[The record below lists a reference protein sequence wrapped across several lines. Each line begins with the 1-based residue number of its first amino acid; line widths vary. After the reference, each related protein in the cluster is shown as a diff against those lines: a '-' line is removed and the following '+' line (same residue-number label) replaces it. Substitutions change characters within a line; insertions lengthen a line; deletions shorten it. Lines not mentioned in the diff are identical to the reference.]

1 MKRKALITGS
11 KGFVGPYLKSELQ
24 ANGYDVFGLG
34 KEPGA
39 EAGYLSVDITDTA
52 GVRGALKKIEPTHIF
67 HLAGVSSPPF
77 AEKNPE
83 LTNQINVEGTRN
95 ILEAALDL
103 STAPRVLV
111 VSTAHVYGPAKY
123 LPIDESHPLDGLGVY
138 GLSRIQ
144 QEAVVRT
151 FMKEM
156 FIAIPRSFNHTGPG
170 QPDAFVIP
178 KIFKQLAE
186 INAGK
191 REMLELGNIDVKR
204 DILHVSDV
212 VRAYR
217 LLLEQDMPGV
227 VANVCR
233 GVSVGLKEII
243 SYGKM
248 FAQLSDVQIGIDKGG
263 LRTNDTNDLYGSNAY
278 LKSVIDWEPTI
289 GLEELSQ
296 EIYSYW
302 RAKV

>member
-24 ANGYDVFGLG
+24 ANGYDVFGIG
-34 KEPGA
+34 KEPGT
-39 EAGYLSVDITDTA
+39 EADYLSVDITDVSGINEA
-52 GVRGALKKIEPTHIF
+52 VKKIQPTHIF

-83 LTNQINVEGTRN
+83 LTNQINVEGTKN
-95 ILEAALDL
+95 ILDAALHL

-111 VSTAHVYGPAKY
+111 VSTAHVYGSPKY
-123 LPIDESHPLDGLGVY
+123 LPIDESHSLGGLGVY

-144 QEAVVRT
+144 QEAVART

-170 QPDAFVIP
+170 QPDTFVIP

-186 INAGK
+186 ISAGK
-191 REMLELGNIDVKR
+191 RKALELGNIDVKR
-204 DILHVSDV
+204 DILHVRDV

-217 LLLEQDMPGV
+217 LLLEQDTPGV
-227 VANVCR
+227 IANVCR
-233 GVSVGLKEII
+233 GASIGLKEII
-243 SYGKM
+243 SYGKL
-248 FAQLSDVQIGIDKGG
+248 FAQLSDVQIGIDDSG
-263 LRTNDTNDLYGSNAY
+263 LRANDVNDLYGSNAY
-278 LKSVIDWEPTI
+278 LKSIIDWEPTI